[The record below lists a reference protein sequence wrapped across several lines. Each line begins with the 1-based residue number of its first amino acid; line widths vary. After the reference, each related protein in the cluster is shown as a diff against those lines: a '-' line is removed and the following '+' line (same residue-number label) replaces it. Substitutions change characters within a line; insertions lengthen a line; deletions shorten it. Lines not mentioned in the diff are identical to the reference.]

1 MMDTS
6 SHRKDHTMIAYRIQ
20 DRKRGV
26 EYLLD
31 PETQYSWPMD
41 HDESKIRHGVS
52 GCESIAELAAYW
64 ATHSVEASVPVL
76 VRVEGPQ
83 SEDTPLDEEFGE
95 VLVLPETAEVIED
108 TPVWDLISYLV
119 NRVEEDYILTY
130 DQLVEIGAE
139 WLEENS

>member
-1 MMDTS
+1 
-6 SHRKDHTMIAYRIQ
+6 MIAYRIQ

-41 HDESKIRHGVS
+41 YDESKVRHGVS
-52 GCESIAELAAYW
+52 GCETIEGLAAYW
-64 ATHSVEASVPVL
+64 ATHSVDAYDPVL

-83 SEDTPLDEEFGE
+83 SEDTPLDWEFGE

-108 TPVWDLISYLV
+108 TPVFELISYLIYLYD
-119 NRVEEDYILTY
+119 EDYTLTY
-130 DQLVEIGAE
+130 GQLVEKAEE
-139 WLEENS
+139 WLENNR

>member
-1 MMDTS
+1 
-6 SHRKDHTMIAYRIQ
+6 MIAYRIQ

-31 PETQYSWPMD
+31 PETQYSWPSD
-41 HDESKIRHGVS
+41 EDESKVRHGVS
-52 GCESIAELAAYW
+52 GCETIAELAAYW
-64 ATHSVEASVPVL
+64 ATHSVDAYDPVL

-108 TPVWDLISYLV
+108 TCVWPLISYLIDPYD
-119 NRVEEDYILTY
+119 EDYTLTY
-130 DQLVEIGAE
+130 GQLIELAEEWVEK
-139 WLEENS
+139 NN

>member
-1 MMDTS
+1 
-6 SHRKDHTMIAYRIQ
+6 MIAYRIQ

-26 EYLLD
+26 EYLLN

-41 HDESKIRHGVS
+41 YDESKIRHGVS
-52 GCESIAELAAYW
+52 GCETIEELAAYW
-64 ATHSVEASVPVL
+64 ATHAVDATDPVL

-108 TPVWDLISYLV
+108 SPVFELIGYLV
-119 NRVEEDYILTY
+119 DCRDEGYTLTY
-130 DQLVEIGAE
+130 DQLVEKAEE
-139 WLEENS
+139 WLENNR

>member
-1 MMDTS
+1 
-6 SHRKDHTMIAYRIQ
+6 MIAYRIQ

-31 PETQYSWPMD
+31 PETQYSRPMSD
-41 HDESKIRHGVS
+41 DESLVRHGVS
-52 GCESIAELAAYW
+52 GCETIEELAAYW
-64 ATHSVEASVPVL
+64 ATHAVEASVPVL

-108 TPVWDLISYLV
+108 SPVFELISYLV
-119 NRVEEDYILTY
+119 DCRDEDYTLTY
-130 DQLVEIGAE
+130 DQLVEKAEE
-139 WLEENS
+139 WLENKR

>member
-1 MMDTS
+1 
-6 SHRKDHTMIAYRIQ
+6 MIAYRIQ
-20 DRKRGV
+20 DKKRGV

-41 HDESKIRHGVS
+41 YDESKVRHGVS
-52 GCESIAELAAYW
+52 GCETIAELSAYW
-64 ATHSVEASVPVL
+64 ATHAVDATDPVL

-108 TPVWDLISYLV
+108 SSVFELINYLV
-119 NRVEEDYILTY
+119 DCRDEDYTLTY
-130 DQLVEIGAE
+130 DQLVGKAE
-139 WLEENS
+139 EWISENN

>member
-1 MMDTS
+1 
-6 SHRKDHTMIAYRIQ
+6 MIAYRIQ
-20 DRKRGV
+20 DKNRGV

-31 PETQYSWPMD
+31 PETQYSWPSD
-41 HDESKIRHGVS
+41 EDESKVRHGVS
-52 GCESIAELAAYW
+52 GCETVEKLAAYW
-64 ATHSVEASVPVL
+64 ATRAVDATDPVL

-108 TPVWDLISYLV
+108 TSVWTLISYLIDH
-119 NRVEEDYILTY
+119 VEEDYTLTY

-139 WLEENS
+139 WLEENN

>member
-1 MMDTS
+1 
-6 SHRKDHTMIAYRIQ
+6 MIAYRIQ

-31 PETQYSWPMD
+31 PETQYSWPSD
-41 HDESKIRHGVS
+41 EDESKVRHGVS
-52 GCESIAELAAYW
+52 GCKTIEELAAYW
-64 ATHSVEASVPVL
+64 TTHSSEAWDPVL

-108 TPVWDLISYLV
+108 TCVWSLISYLIDLYD
-119 NRVEEDYILTY
+119 EDYTLTH
-130 DQLVEIGAE
+130 DQLVKLAE
-139 WLEENS
+139 EWVENNR

>member
-1 MMDTS
+1 
-6 SHRKDHTMIAYRIQ
+6 MIAYRIQ
-20 DRKRGV
+20 DNSRGV
-26 EYLLD
+26 EYLLN

-41 HDESKIRHGVS
+41 YDESKVRHGVS
-52 GCESIAELAAYW
+52 GCETIVELAAYW
-64 ATHSVEASVPVL
+64 ATHSVEATDPVL

-108 TPVWDLISYLV
+108 TCVWPLISYLID
-119 NRVEEDYILTY
+119 RVEEDYMLTY

-139 WLEENS
+139 WFEENN

>member
-1 MMDTS
+1 
-6 SHRKDHTMIAYRIQ
+6 MIAYRIQ
-20 DRKRGV
+20 GKSRGV

-41 HDESKIRHGVS
+41 YDESKVRHGVS

-64 ATHSVEASVPVL
+64 ATHAIDATDPVR

-108 TPVWDLISYLV
+108 TPVWTLISYLIDLCD
-119 NRVEEDYILTY
+119 EDYTLTY
-130 DQLVEIGAE
+130 DQLVEKAEE
-139 WLEENS
+139 WLENNR